1 MKILYVST
9 ISDTTNAFLVPH
21 IEFLIDQGHHVDI
34 ACNIQ
39 SEIAPDLLGRG
50 CEIFNIGFQRN
61 PLSIDNL
68 LAYKKLK
75 NLIIKN
81 KYDLVHTH
89 TPVASTCVRL
99 ACRCLKDV
107 KVYYTAHGFHFF
119 KGAPIKNWLSYYLVE
134 KWLSI
139 YTDLIVTINKEDY
152 NRARQSLWAGKVE
165 YMPGVGLD
173 IGKYRDI
180 AVDKQV
186 KRIEISVPGDAFVVL
201 SVGEL
206 NVNKN
211 HGTCIRALAKLKN
224 PQIHYVICGVGPL
237 KNYLLGLARDLD
249 LKDQVHFLGFR
260 KDIGEIYKSS
270 DIFAFPSLR
279 EGLGMSALEAMAC
292 GLPLVTSNVHGI
304 VDYSVN
310 GITGYTCDPMDVDGF
325 AESIGKLFLD
335 EKLLSRFSNFNKAF
349 VENFSKEQALKSLR
363 RIYGEI

>member
-1 MKILYVST
+1 
-9 ISDTTNAFLVPH
+9 
-21 IEFLIDQGHHVDI
+21 
-34 ACNIQ
+34 
-39 SEIAPDLLGRG
+39 
-50 CEIFNIGFQRN
+50 
-61 PLSIDNL
+61 
-68 LAYKKLK
+68 
-75 NLIIKN
+75 
-81 KYDLVHTH
+81 
-89 TPVASTCVRL
+89 
-99 ACRCLKDV
+99 LKDV

-152 NRARQSLWAGKVE
+152 NRARHSFWAGKVE

-173 IGKYRDI
+173 VSKYRNI
-180 AVDKQV
+180 EVDKLE
-186 KRIEISVPGDAFVVL
+186 KRSEIGIPEDAFVVL

-224 PQIHYVICGVGPL
+224 PQIHYVICGAGPL
-237 KNYLLGLARDLD
+237 HDYLLGLARELG
-249 LKDQVHFLGFR
+249 LVAHVHLLGYR
-260 KDIGEIYKSS
+260 GDVGEVCKAS
-270 DIFAFPSLR
+270 DVFAFPSLR

-310 GITGYTCDPMDVDGF
+310 GVTGYTCDPMDVDGF

-335 EKLLSRFSNFNKAF
+335 EQLRSRFSNFNKAF
-349 VENFSKEQALKSLR
+349 AENFSKEQTLKSLR
-363 RIYGEI
+363 KIYG